1 MVFRKPTNTAL
12 PGYPMTSLQST
23 ELDATTAIHQN
34 ALLAALPPEELA
46 VLAPHLEH
54 LPYELGMV
62 VEDVYHPIEW
72 VYFPETGIVSSL
84 SVMADGSAVE
94 TATIGREGMSGLYV
108 FHGVE
113 CTPEHAFIQVPGEGW
128 RLPTKVLQERIEE
141 LPTLK
146 RLLHLYSAALFTL
159 VGQNSGC
166 NRKHTMVQRCA
177 RWILM
182 SHDRVGRD
190 SFQLTHHVLSQML
203 GVRRASVTEAAIVLS
218 NAGAIEYTRG
228 VVRIVNRA
236 KLEQLSCECY
246 GIIRG
251 AFDRFFGRKDRARDA
266 LDGMSLEADGR
277 STARDGAPVDER
289 LNV

>member
-1 MVFRKPTNTAL
+1 MFRALTCSAL
-12 PGYPMTSLQST
+12 PGHPMTSPHST
-23 ELDATTAIHQN
+23 AIDATTATHQN

-54 LPYELGMV
+54 VPLELGMV

-72 VYFPETGIVSSL
+72 IYFPETGIVSSL

-113 CTPEHAFIQVPGEGW
+113 VTPEHAFIQVPGEGW
-128 RLPTKVLQERIEE
+128 RLPTKVLRDRIDD

-228 VVRIVNRA
+228 VVRVVNRA

-246 GIIRG
+246 GIIQG
-251 AFDRFFGRKDRARDA
+251 AFDRIFGRMGRKRDA
-266 LDGMSLEADGR
+266 LDGMSLEEDGR